1 MAVLRSARMRVPR
14 PLVPLLVVALV
25 LAVAWATI
33 VPPFQGPDEDA
44 HFAYVQHLAETGEAP
59 SPSVTSGAG
68 AHSTELQR
76 ALERL
81 GLLAAM
87 GNAGAR
93 PAWDAADLAE
103 WAAFER
109 DLSPAQRSDGAGAN
123 PIAKNPPLY
132 YAIAVVAYEASP
144 SRSLFGRLAT
154 TRLVGVLLFVLV
166 VALTWLA
173 AAELTGRT
181 WARLLAAGVVAL
193 QPQLA
198 FMAGIANTD
207 ILLVAIWTA
216 FVALAIR
223 TLRRGPTT
231 ARVGGLVALA
241 ALSPLT
247 HGRGLALLPALAV
260 VLALAWWRHRPPLAH
275 ALAWAGGGVAVL
287 AVALLAVRH
296 FTTGGGVAGGALYG
310 GQTSYIEQ
318 GGFALGDFLAHV
330 WRFYLPALP
339 GMGERLGPAFGFRQM
354 WVETFWGKFGWLDVS
369 FPSRVYTLLR
379 YGLVLV
385 LVGTAAALA
394 ARRRELRCEWTV
406 AVALAATAASL
417 VALLH
422 LVSYL
427 ALLDTGDTL
436 IVGRYALPLVG
447 IVALAIAFVATSL
460 PRRLGPLL
468 AAGLL
473 AFGVLLQL
481 GGLGLTVVRFYG

>member
-1 MAVLRSARMRVPR
+1 MRVVPR
-14 PLVPLLVVALV
+14 PLVPLLLAAGL

-44 HFAYVQHLAETGEAP
+44 HFAYVQHLAETGKAP

-81 GLLAAM
+81 GLLATM

-93 PAWDAADLAE
+93 PAWGVADLAE

-109 DLSPAQRSDGAGAN
+109 DLPAAQRSDGAGAN

-132 YAIAVVAYEASP
+132 YAIAAVAYEASP
-144 SRSLFGRLAT
+144 SRSLFGRLAA

-173 AAELTGRT
+173 AAELTARA

-193 QPQLA
+193 EPQLA
-198 FMAGIANTD
+198 FMAGIANAD

-231 ARVGGLVALA
+231 PRVGGLVALA
-241 ALSPLT
+241 VLSPLT

-260 VLALAWWRHRPPLAH
+260 VLALAWWRHRPPLPR
-275 ALAWAGGGVAVL
+275 ALAWAGGGIAAV

-296 FTTGGGVAGGALYG
+296 FTTSGGGVTGGALYG

-379 YGLVLV
+379 YGVVL
-385 LVGTAAALA
+385 LLAGTAAALA
-394 ARRRELRCEWTV
+394 ARWRELRGEWTV
-406 AVALAATAASL
+406 AVALAATGASL

-427 ALLDTGDTL
+427 ALLDSGDTL

-447 IVALAIAFVATSL
+447 LVALAIAFVATSL

-481 GGLGLTVVRFYG
+481 GGLGMTVVRFYG